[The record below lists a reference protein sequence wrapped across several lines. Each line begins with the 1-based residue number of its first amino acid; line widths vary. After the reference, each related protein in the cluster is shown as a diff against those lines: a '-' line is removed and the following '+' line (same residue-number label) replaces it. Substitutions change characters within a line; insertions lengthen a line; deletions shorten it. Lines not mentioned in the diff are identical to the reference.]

1 MFSDALPCSARNSH
15 CLLPGLH
22 LQAYNPSTIDINS
35 DAAEM
40 SYWISILQN
49 QIPQVVEKAAA
60 SESSTPEAQRRAS
73 AFGRALDL
81 HLTRLRCVALLSR
94 LGAFVK
100 RWCSFKFLLCL
111 LATALCRNKPGA
123 YGQLDLADLFELRE
137 QCLREFGFA
146 DIYRR
151 AVEPRAGLG
160 SIMEFMLL

>member
-60 SESSTPEAQRRAS
+60 SESSTAEAQRRAS

-94 LGAFVK
+94 LGAFVSAVVLSNFFFVYLPLHCAGTS
-100 RWCSFKFLLCL
+100 RVRTGSWILRTCL
-111 LATALCRNKPGA
+111 
-123 YGQLDLADLFELRE
+123 
-137 QCLREFGFA
+137 
-146 DIYRR
+146 
-151 AVEPRAGLG
+151 
-160 SIMEFMLL
+160 S